1 VPDVELG
8 ENEAVTPSGKPDA
21 DNLALPVNP
30 YSGLNVMAEVTLLPG
45 FNNRELGVLDKVN
58 VGP

>member
-8 ENEAVTPSGKPDA
+8 EKEAVTPAGKPEA
-21 DNLALPVNP
+21 DNLTLPVNP
-30 YSGLNVMAEVTLLPG
+30 FSGLNAMADVTLLPG
-45 FNNRELGVLDKVN
+45 FNSRELGVLDNAN

>member
-1 VPDVELG
+1 VPEVVLG
-8 ENEAVTPSGKPDA
+8 EKDAVTPSGKSEA

-30 YSGLNVMAEVTLLPG
+30 YSGLNVIVDVTLLPG
-45 FNNRELGVLDKVN
+45 FNNREPGALDKVN